1 MQDAQVIARIHAKYR
16 SLKPEMD
23 ERMRRQWAAAEA
35 RDVGWGGV
43 SAVTQA
49 TGMSRTTITAGLRE
63 LTLPEEDRVWEAS
76 RVRRPGGGRK
86 ALTETDL
93 GLLAALEALIE
104 PTTRGDPESPLRWTC
119 KSTRVLADELTRQHH
134 PVRER
139 TVAKLLRAAE
149 YSLQA
154 NRKRDKRGRESFS

>member
-1 MQDAQVIARIHAKYR
+1 MQDAQVVARIQIKYR

-35 RDVGWGGV
+35 RDVGWGGMT
-43 SAVTQA
+43 AVAEA
-49 TGMSRTTITAGLRE
+49 TGLSRTTITTGLRE
-63 LTLPEEDRVWEAS
+63 LTLPEDERVLEAG

-86 ALTETDL
+86 SLTESDQ

-119 KSTRVLADELTRQHH
+119 KSTRLLADELTRQHDGS
-134 PVRER
+134 RWFE
-139 TVAKLLRAAE
+139 ASAAHF
-149 YSLQA
+149 QTPC
-154 NRKRDKRGRESFS
+154 K